1 MAGRKNRSGPP
12 GNLNA
17 ASNGYHAWR
26 RRRALPVEK
35 GHVRVLVEAEEQSLI
50 AHVGGERSATPVEQA
65 LIRDTGMA
73 LGLVLLALEEART
86 RGCIVLTPT
95 GWDLQPGLQRIKGL
109 LDTRRQNLLAIGLK
123 RREKDV
129 PDLDALLAEAAA
141 DGDGEPR

>member
-1 MAGRKNRSGPP
+1 MAGRKGRSGPP

-17 ASNGYHAWR
+17 ARNGFQTWR

-35 GHVRVLVEAEEQSLI
+35 GHVTKLVDAEEQDLVS
-50 AHVGGERSATPVEQA
+50 HVGGERSMTAVERA
-65 LIRDTGMA
+65 IIHDNGMA
-73 LGLVLLALEEART
+73 LGLILLALEEARA

-109 LDTRRQNLLAIGLK
+109 LDTRRQNLQVLGVK

-129 PDLDALLAEAAA
+129 SLSALLAQAAA
-141 DGDGEPR
+141 DDEGDQQ